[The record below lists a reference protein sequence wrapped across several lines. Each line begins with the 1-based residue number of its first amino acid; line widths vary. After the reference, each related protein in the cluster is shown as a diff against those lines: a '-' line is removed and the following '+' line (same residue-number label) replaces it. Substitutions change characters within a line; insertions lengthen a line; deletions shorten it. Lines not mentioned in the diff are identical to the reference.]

1 MSVWTSQSYVFRL
14 THHVQGLLPTLWFRM
29 EWVKEERG
37 GGRGVGCCCFWKMRM
52 ATTDD
57 NDYKTVQ
64 LYTCIT
70 LILKNDKWWTT
81 YSIPRVSNEFM

>member
-37 GGRGVGCCCFWKMRM
+37 GGGGGGVLLLLENEDG
-52 ATTDD
+52 
-57 NDYKTVQ
+57 ND
-64 LYTCIT
+64 
-70 LILKNDKWWTT
+70 
-81 YSIPRVSNEFM
+81 